1 MHTHLKP
8 SGAEARAVFLENSG
22 CDKCLDSYLSQDV
35 SLRQVSETSLGTC
48 NTLAPPAARK
58 GSRTGVLG
66 LYGQV
71 TKRIRWMPWRSEAMK
86 DVAACDKHRGV
97 GSKLRSGDVRMGKPT
112 AQAVSSTES
121 IGAGSEPGELKY
133 LSTRRKRN
141 QPRFPQ

>member
-1 MHTHLKP
+1 MSGHPVGAIAQLGEHLLCKQGVAGSIPAGSTSTSVAWIVHTLLKP
-8 SGAEARAVFLENSG
+8 PGSEAKSVFLENSG
-22 CDKCLDSYLSQDV
+22 CDKCLDSLLSQDV

-86 DVAACDKHRGV
+86 DVAACEKYR
-97 GSKLRSGDVRMGKPT
+97 
-112 AQAVSSTES
+112 
-121 IGAGSEPGELKY
+121 GAGNKL
-133 LSTRRKRN
+133 
-141 QPRFPQ
+141 